1 MKSASELLTDDFS
14 GQGLK
19 SLQEE
24 LFEMNFEL
32 KRNMD
37 KGLSYEEMAVANA
50 YRQAISD
57 IESVLDEV
65 HAKMNQ

>member
-19 SLQEE
+19 ALKEE
-24 LFEMNFEL
+24 LFEMNFEI
-32 KRNMD
+32 KKCMD
-37 KGLSYEEMAVANA
+37 KGLSSDEMAVANA

-57 IESVLDEV
+57 VEEALDQV
-65 HAKMNQ
+65 HAKLNK